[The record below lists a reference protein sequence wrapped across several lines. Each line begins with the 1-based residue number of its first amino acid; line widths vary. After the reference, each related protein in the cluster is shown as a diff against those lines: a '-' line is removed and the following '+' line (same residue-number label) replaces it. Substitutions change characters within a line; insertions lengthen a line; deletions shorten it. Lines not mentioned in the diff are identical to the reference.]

1 METNYFAVL
10 KDKKGI
16 HWLPS
21 RKGAK
26 IPALRRYAE
35 YYTTPPT
42 DSEYNEWMQGI
53 QEGKYDGIQ
62 VICGN
67 VSKNLL
73 VLDFDNPFH
82 NSNDKNKLKE
92 GEEIVEAT
100 VRAVLGKD
108 VDSLKNETWVSSTI
122 HNGFHVHFFVD
133 KNIEIKSTQFS
144 NFKVEI
150 KGEKQLSKE
159 YPSAGYTN
167 LSSPENIRELSKE
180 EYKRLVEKLET
191 IKKNWKFIEP
201 ILEYWKL
208 GARHNLTLGFSGL
221 LRRDLHLNEKEAM
234 DIIDFI
240 VKLKN
245 DEEPEDR
252 KSTIKGTYS
261 KPIEKVS
268 AKDGFEDAGAEEL
281 YQKLCS
287 MLPEATN
294 SNEQQLETAIPENS
308 IFFLDQYGKPFVH
321 LQNVD
326 HFENWP
332 IESNIF
338 RAFLTSWLKTAGI
351 SLSSE
356 KIRSLQFLCQ
366 AAAYES
372 NQKIELWN
380 RYCRKNDE
388 IYLDLGKPDWSIL
401 KISKNNIETLPS
413 DVIMFRRYSAM
424 AEMPIDLSGEKEDL
438 ENYLNLVN
446 LKNEDHEKERE
457 NKLLYSVLLG
467 TMMIPGF
474 PHPIILVNGPQGSAK
489 SSFSRSIRIIIDPSA
504 VPLLSI
510 PNKIEN
516 LVQTLSHNYAS
527 FFDNVDA
534 ISDDYSD
541 VFCRASTGEGIIK
554 RQLYSDEEDIIF
566 RYQRCVLLNGI
577 NISTTRSDF
586 IDRSIQF
593 ELETID
599 STQRKTENEIIH
611 ELENLTSK
619 VRGYLVKTIQKAL
632 IIYEN
637 TSKQL
642 IGRLPRMADFAI
654 WGEAVSRAMGYQ
666 PLEFFNVYTTR
677 ISDLSKSVISE
688 NAVAIELIDYL
699 DKNDDFSEEKTLEI
713 TPSDLFNTLVE
724 RIKARGADPKASRF
738 PGNAIQLSR
747 KLNILKPN
755 FETIGIKIENK
766 IEKREGKTT
775 KLIIFSKIKNNESND
790 INDKIE
796 GYDKSKSYDSYDTF
810 QKSWGDLPLNRVSLN
825 TIPDVNDVKGD
836 LKVLKS
842 IDSIVTGDSIV
853 TSDANDVKGDLK
865 VLKSGVSAVT
875 KKDGVTDEIN
885 KNDTFPE
892 IGEPI

>member
-1 METNYFAVL
+1 MENDYFAVL
-10 KDKKGI
+10 KENGI
-16 HWLPS
+16 QWLPS

-294 SNEQQLETAIPENS
+294 ANEQQQLETAIPENS
-308 IFFLDQYGKPFVH
+308 VFFLDQYGKPFVH

-401 KISKNNIETLPS
+401 KISKNSIETLSS
-413 DVIMFRRYSAM
+413 DVIMFRRYAAM

-446 LKNEDHEKERE
+446 LKNEDPEKERE

-516 LVQTLSHNYAS
+516 LVQTLSHNYAA

-534 ISDDYSD
+534 ISDGYSD

-593 ELETID
+593 ELETIGP
-599 STQRKTENEIIH
+599 TQRKTENEIIQ
-611 ELENLTSK
+611 ELENLTPK
-619 VRGYLVKTIQKAL
+619 VGGYLVKIIQKAL
-632 IIYEN
+632 IIHQYI
-637 TSKQL
+637 SKQL

-654 WGEAVSRAMGYQ
+654 WGEAVSRALGYQ
-666 PLEFFNVYTTR
+666 PLEFFNAYTAR

-688 NAVAIELIDYL
+688 NVVAQELIDYL

-755 FETIGIKIENK
+755 FETIGIKIE
-766 IEKREGKTT
+766 IGRELVKGKTT
-775 KLIIFSKIKNNESND
+775 RIITFSKINNTTPAPNLD
-790 INDKIE
+790 
-796 GYDKSKSYDSYDTF
+796 DTDDMDDTDGNF
-810 QKSWGDLPLNRVSLN
+810 QKSWEDLPLNKTSLN

-842 IDSIVTGDSIV
+842 IVSIVHSDSIVHSKDDVIDQQREEKGV
-853 TSDANDVKGDLK
+853 NGVNHVND
-865 VLKSGVSAVT
+865 T
-875 KKDGVTDEIN
+875 NEIN
-885 KNDTFPE
+885 ENDTFPP
-892 IGEPI
+892 IGEDL

>member
-21 RKGAK
+21 TKK
-26 IPALRRYAE
+26 KQPALRRYAK
-35 YYTTPPT
+35 YYTTPPE
-42 DSEYNEWMQGI
+42 DAEYNEWMQGI
-53 QEGKYDGIQ
+53 QEGKFDGIQ
-62 VICGN
+62 IICGK
-67 VSKNLL
+67 VSKNIFAI
-73 VLDFDNPFH
+73 DFDSKDENLIRAI
-82 NSNDKNKLKE
+82 LK
-92 GEEIVEAT
+92 
-100 VRAVLGKD
+100 KD
-108 VDSLKNETWVSSTI
+108 LNELAKETWVSSTP
-122 HNGFHVHFFVD
+122 HGYHAHFFVED
-133 KNIEIKSTQFS
+133 GVLTSTKQFS
-144 NFKVEI
+144 NIKIDI
-150 KGEKQLSKE
+150 KGEGGLIKE
-159 YPSAGYTN
+159 FPSENYTN
-167 LSSPENIRELSKE
+167 LSSPEIIKIFSREEYEDLFAKLQTIDDNWIYIAPAIEKWEKHHRQLLALGFSAFLRKKLNLSKE
-180 EYKRLVEKLET
+180 DAL
-191 IKKNWKFIEP
+191 
-201 ILEYWKL
+201 
-208 GARHNLTLGFSGL
+208 
-221 LRRDLHLNEKEAM
+221 
-234 DIIDFI
+234 DIILFI
-240 VKLKN
+240 ARYKNEN
-245 DEEPEDR
+245 DEEPEYRIDAVNE
-252 KSTIKGTYS
+252 TYK
-261 KPIEKVS
+261 KPVDDTAIHRWLEE
-268 AKDGFEDAGAEEL
+268 AKLQDLDKKL
-281 YQKLCS
+281 YSL
-287 MLPEATN
+287 LPKATN

-308 IFFLDQYGKPFVH
+308 VFFLDQYGKPFVH

-338 RAFLTSWLKTAGI
+338 KAFLTSWLKTAGI
-351 SLSSE
+351 SLSTE

-366 AAAYES
+366 AKAYES

-388 IYLDLGKPDWSIL
+388 IYIDLGKPDWSIL

-413 DVIMFRRYSAM
+413 DAIMFRRYAAM

-438 ENYLNLVN
+438 EKYLNLVN
-446 LKNEDHEKERE
+446 LKNEDPEKERE

-599 STQRKTENEIIH
+599 STQRKTENEIIN
-611 ELENLTSK
+611 ELESLTSK

-637 TSKQL
+637 VSKQL

-666 PLEFFNVYTTR
+666 PLEFFNAYTAR

-688 NAVAIELIDYL
+688 NAVAIELLDYL
-699 DKNDDFSEEKTLEI
+699 RENKTFSEEKPLEI
-713 TPSDLFNTLVE
+713 TPSELFDALVE
-724 RIKARGADPKASRF
+724 RIKARGADPKALRF
-738 PGNAIQLSR
+738 PGNASHLSR
-747 KLNILKPN
+747 KLNLLKPN
-755 FETIGIKIENK
+755 LEAIGIQFDNKLKKEGNDVARKIEFKKISKDNK
-766 IEKREGKTT
+766 NDNTT
-775 KLIIFSKIKNNESND
+775 VTATTLGNAKNGN
-790 INDKIE
+790 
-796 GYDKSKSYDSYDTF
+796 F
-810 QKSWGDLPLNRVSLN
+810 QNYGVSTPLNRTSLN
-825 TIPDVNDVKGD
+825 TIPDVNDVNGD
-836 LKVLKS
+836 LKVLE
-842 IDSIVTGDSIV
+842 
-853 TSDANDVKGDLK
+853 
-865 VLKSGVSAVT
+865 SGVSAVT
-875 KKDGVTDEIN
+875 KKDGVTDRAINSVKDN
-885 KNDTFPE
+885 KNDDFPE

>member
-10 KDKKGI
+10 KEDGI

-21 RKGAK
+21 TKDK
-26 IPALRRYAE
+26 KPALLSYKE
-35 YYTTPPT
+35 YFENPPT
-42 DSEYNEWMQGI
+42 DQKYQEWI
-53 QEGKYDGIQ
+53 DGIQ
-62 VICGN
+62 KGIYNGIQTDGIQIIN
-67 VSKNLL
+67 GKVSNNLFT
-73 VLDFDNPFH
+73 LDFDSKDENLIKAIL
-82 NSNDKNKLKE
+82 DKDINTLKL
-92 GEEIVEAT
+92 
-100 VRAVLGKD
+100 
-108 VDSLKNETWVSSTI
+108 ETWVSSTP
-122 HNGFHVHFFVD
+122 HGFHVHYFVE
-133 KNIEIKSTQFS
+133 KGVETKTGGFGI
-144 NFKVEI
+144 KVEI
-150 KGEKQLSKE
+150 KGEKSLSKE
-159 YPSAGYTN
+159 WPSENYTN
-167 LSSPENIRELSKE
+167 LSMPDIIKTLPKE
-180 EYKRLVEKLET
+180 EYDKLIAKLEL

-201 ILEYWKL
+201 TLEYWEKGHRDYL
-208 GARHNLTLGFSGL
+208 ALGFSGL
-221 LRRDLHLNEKEAM
+221 LRKDLNLNEKDAT
-234 DIIDFI
+234 DIINFI

-245 DEEPEDR
+245 DEDPEDR

-261 KPIEKVS
+261 KPIEEV
-268 AKDGFEDAGAEEL
+268 AVYDGFEKAGAQEL
-281 YQKLCS
+281 YKKLRS
-287 MLPEATN
+287 MLPKATN
-294 SNEQQLETAIPENS
+294 SNEQQLETAIPENT

-321 LQNVD
+321 LQNID

-401 KISKNNIETLPS
+401 KISKNSIETLPS
-413 DVIMFRRYSAM
+413 DVIMFRRYAAM

-446 LKNEDHEKERE
+446 LKNEDPEKERE

-516 LVQTLSHNYAS
+516 LVQTLSHNYAA

-593 ELETID
+593 ELETIGP
-599 STQRKTENEIIH
+599 TQRKTENEIIQ
-611 ELENLTSK
+611 ELENLTPK
-619 VRGYLVKTIQKAL
+619 VGGYLVKMIQKAL
-632 IIYEN
+632 IIHQYI
-637 TSKQL
+637 SKQL

-654 WGEAVSRAMGYQ
+654 WGEAVSRALGYQ
-666 PLEFFNVYTTR
+666 PLEFFNAYTAR

-688 NAVAIELIDYL
+688 NVVAQELIDYL
-699 DKNDDFSEEKTLEI
+699 RENKTFSEEKSLEI
-713 TPSDLFNTLVE
+713 TPSDLFNILVE
-724 RIKARGADPKASRF
+724 RIKARGADPKALRF
-738 PGNAIQLSR
+738 PGNASHLSR
-747 KLNILKPN
+747 KLNLLKPN
-755 FETIGIKIENK
+755 LEAIGIQFNNKLKKDGNDVTRKIEFKKISKDNK
-766 IEKREGKTT
+766 NDNATVTATT
-775 KLIIFSKIKNNESND
+775 LGNAKNGNFQN
-790 INDKIE
+790 
-796 GYDKSKSYDSYDTF
+796 YQADT
-810 QKSWGDLPLNRVSLN
+810 PLNRTSLN
-825 TIPDVNDVKGD
+825 PIEVKDD
-836 LKVLKS
+836 L
-842 IDSIVTGDSIV
+842 
-853 TSDANDVKGDLK
+853 N

-875 KKDGVTDEIN
+875 KKDGVTDRAVNSVKVN
-885 KNDTFPE
+885 KNDDFPE
-892 IGEPI
+892 VGEPI